1 MSNTFFFFGSLCDDD
16 VLEIVVGRRV
26 PKEHVQAA
34 TLSGFRACA
43 VMLDREMVPVLLEEE
58 NGATR
63 GVLVAELTDEDVRR
77 ISHFE
82 GLDYKAGRCTVTL
95 DNGNEVTAQAWLS
108 SGFAPRSSQDWDF
121 DVWRATQKPVFL
133 KLAASWMSFY
143 NRGDLDNTDFEAA
156 ERAWDRVLQQWG
168 HTLISDAG

>member
-1 MSNTFFFFGSLCDDD
+1 MSNTFFFF
-16 VLEIVVGRRV
+16 
-26 PKEHVQAA
+26 VQAA

-82 GLDYKAGRCTVTL
+82 GLDYKAGRCTVGLRPGRLKIGTSMSGAPHRSRFFSSWPRAGCRFTTVVISTTPTSRRPNARGIACCNSGVIPSYRTL
-95 DNGNEVTAQAWLS
+95 ADA
-108 SGFAPRSSQDWDF
+108 
-121 DVWRATQKPVFL
+121 RATGRW
-133 KLAASWMSFY
+133 S
-143 NRGDLDNTDFEAA
+143 
-156 ERAWDRVLQQWG
+156 
-168 HTLISDAG
+168 